1 MNHREWLALQQ
12 NHGLPR
18 LRRWHVIAWFA
29 CYALIEYFYPS
40 L

>member
-18 LRRWHVIAWFA
+18 ASRWWYVLAFA
-29 CYALIEYFYPS
+29 LYLAMEYFFPS

>member
-12 NHGLPR
+12 NHGVPR
-18 LRRWHVIAWFA
+18 LRRWHVLAFVMLYCA
-29 CYALIEYFYPS
+29 IEYFYPS